1 MIKKPILI
9 AYASRAGST
18 FDIAKAI
25 GQALTEHGS
34 RVEVQPVKAVT
45 TLEQYSAVIV
55 GSAIRAGG
63 WLPEAIE
70 FVKQHKSDLEKL
82 PLIYFL
88 VCATMREDTP
98 QHYDEVLAYEKPL
111 RAILEPQEMGLFA
124 GKLDT
129 TELGFFVGAIWAEL
143 LVSKLQTSAP
153 VPWMPVFFSVGRN
166 HCLEPPEV
174 SVTYL
179 ETTTA
184 PSKKTCGSSNLGTS
198 HLCMSRQISIE

>member
-98 QHYDEVLAYEKPL
+98 KHHDEVLAYLKPV
-111 RAILEPQEMGLFA
+111 RAVLEPLEIGLFA
-124 GKLDT
+124 GKLDAT
-129 TELGFFVGAIWAEL
+129 KLGLFAKLVVKSMRSEQGDWRDWEAVHDWAGKIYDHL
-143 LVSKLQTSAP
+143 KH
-153 VPWMPVFFSVGRN
+153 N
-166 HCLEPPEV
+166 N
-174 SVTYL
+174 VT
-179 ETTTA
+179 
-184 PSKKTCGSSNLGTS
+184 P
-198 HLCMSRQISIE
+198 